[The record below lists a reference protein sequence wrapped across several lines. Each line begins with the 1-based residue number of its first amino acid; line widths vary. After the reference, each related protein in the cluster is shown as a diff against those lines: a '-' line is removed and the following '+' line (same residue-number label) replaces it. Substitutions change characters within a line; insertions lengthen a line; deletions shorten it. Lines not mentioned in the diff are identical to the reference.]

1 MNIVKY
7 FTLIIFFI
15 SIIISQENNFDKSI
29 KDTEKQINELKN
41 FIIQGNEEVKE
52 LQSQSAKTKKIIQIT
67 NKNIKNSESLI
78 RAYNTKINLYNKQ
91 LKNLEE
97 AVIRN
102 NEKIDEIKES
112 YKKRSIS
119 LYKNKDLK
127 FSNYIFN
134 SNSFSQMIYRLKY
147 FNIISEIN
155 KESVQKIKT
164 TQNFNKKKTGEITS
178 LLKNVGESKKNRAK
192 EINNL
197 RDKKNFQEKLL
208 NDIKKEE
215 KDIKNEIN
223 KKIQQVNALE
233 KLRKKIIEDKKK
245 FNEQQLASLK
255 SITRD
260 IRQYKGKLNWP
271 VDGKIVKSFGPQWNP
286 KLNTTLDNPG
296 IDISARSTLPVKSV
310 FDGYVSTIT
319 FILGYGTTVIID
331 HNNNYFTVF
340 THLENL
346 LISEDTLVREG
357 QNIGYVSNENIIHFE
372 IWGNN
377 QKLDPQK
384 WLKNGY

>member
-7 FTLIIFFI
+7 FISIIFFI
-15 SIIISQENNFDKSI
+15 SVIISQENNFDKSI

-41 FIIQGNEEVKE
+41 FIKQGNEEVKE

-67 NKNIKNSESLI
+67 NENIKNSESLI

>member
-7 FTLIIFFI
+7 FISIIFFI
-15 SIIISQENNFDKSI
+15 SVIISQENNFDKSI
-29 KDTEKQINELKN
+29 KDTEKQIDELKN
-41 FIIQGNEEVKE
+41 FIKQGNEEVKE

-112 YKKRSIS
+112 YRKRSIS

>member
-41 FIIQGNEEVKE
+41 FIKQGNEEVKE

-164 TQNFNKKKTGEITS
+164 TQNFNKKKAGEITS

>member
-7 FTLIIFFI
+7 FISIIFFI

-41 FIIQGNEEVKE
+41 FIKQGNEEVKE

>member
-15 SIIISQENNFDKSI
+15 SVIISQENNFDKSI

-41 FIIQGNEEVKE
+41 FIKQGNEEVKE

>member
-41 FIIQGNEEVKE
+41 FIKQGNEEVKE

-67 NKNIKNSESLI
+67 NKNIRNSESLI

-223 KKIQQVNALE
+223 KKIRQVNALE

>member
-15 SIIISQENNFDKSI
+15 SVIISQENNFDKSI

-41 FIIQGNEEVKE
+41 FIKQGNEEVKE

-208 NDIKKEE
+208 NDIRKEE

>member
-41 FIIQGNEEVKE
+41 FIKQGNEEVKE

-223 KKIQQVNALE
+223 KKIRQVNALE

>member
-7 FTLIIFFI
+7 FISIIFFI
-15 SIIISQENNFDKSI
+15 SVIISQENNFDKSI
-29 KDTEKQINELKN
+29 KDTEKQIDELKN
-41 FIIQGNEEVKE
+41 FIKQGNEEVKE

-164 TQNFNKKKTGEITS
+164 TQNFNKKKAGEITS

>member
-41 FIIQGNEEVKE
+41 FIKQGNEEVKE

-346 LISEDTLVREG
+346 LISEDSLVREG

>member
-29 KDTEKQINELKN
+29 KDTEKQINELKS
-41 FIIQGNEEVKE
+41 FIKQGNEEVKE